1 MAHPGL
7 YVLEPAKQVER
18 SDRQLQQAQALYE
31 GYQAKMDRYDRA
43 LVQSLL
49 VYSGDLRYGFED
61 KYLLTRVRQARL
73 YCNRVGET
81 LRMIQMAVEKAI
93 DMRAHSVQIRV
104 PVWPRHANSHVVF
117 DVREFEDQLV
127 VLAVSVLSAIGASP
141 AISPHARISPCPFPR
156 CGRLGQRHHCVTL
169 GVTSGTT
176 RALKLR
182 QSIEPPLNWVNLG
195 RAPSSYI
202 IPLRIALRQ
211 PRFSE
216 LEQHLSEISDPFH
229 PSYGKHL
236 LKEDVEA
243 LVAPRASSVDAVH
256 EWLESHGIQKEACH
270 QSPAGDWVTVRLPV
284 VQMERMLGTY
294 SLPPHLDEHIE
305 LIQPTTVFNRAKAQR
320 TTYHFIDLNPV
331 ASSQSLSAKVTAPG
345 SGVTVDAS
353 CNMTITVSCLKQ
365 LYNAVNY
372 VPQAPDKNA
381 IALSG
386 YLEQFANFADLK
398 QFYADQVPAAVN
410 TSFDVVLIN
419 GGLNNQTL
427 AEAGSE
433 ADLDVQFALGI
444 SFPTLGT
451 FYSTGGRAPYIK
463 DALTPNAMNEPYGD
477 WLDFVL
483 AQHKSSLRVMAMMS
497 KVSPWTTRTVC
508 AEALLNLVLHLL
520 FTSLCDGGVG
530 DGDPDPATQNCFTT
544 NGKNQT
550 KFLPYFPASCG
561 TSVTAV
567 GATTQ
572 IPEVAAHYSG
582 GGFSNYFHRPSWQR
596 AAVTKFLQS
605 LPDGTYTGL
614 FNASGRAFPDISAQ
628 GSSFRIFYRG
638 RPARISG
645 TSASAPSLAAFVAL
659 LNDVR
664 IAAGKPSLGFLNP
677 LIYALNGVGLNNI
690 TARNAPGCGTPGFN
704 AMKG

>member
-1 MAHPGL
+1 MR
-7 YVLEPAKQVER
+7 V
-18 SDRQLQQAQALYE
+18 SALFRFIV
-31 GYQAKMDRYDRA
+31 AVA
-43 LVQSLL
+43 L
-49 VYSGDLRYGFED
+49 
-61 KYLLTRVRQARL
+61 A
-73 YCNRVGET
+73 
-81 LRMIQMAVEKAI
+81 
-93 DMRAHSVQIRV
+93 SVTI
-104 PVWPRHANSHVVF
+104 
-117 DVREFEDQLV
+117 
-127 VLAVSVLSAIGASP
+127 
-141 AISPHARISPCPFPR
+141 
-156 CGRLGQRHHCVTL
+156 

-182 QSIEPPLNWVNLG
+182 QSIEPPRNWVNLG

-202 IPLRIALRQ
+202 IQLRIALRQ

-236 LKEDVEA
+236 SKEDVEA
-243 LVAPRASSVDAVH
+243 LVAPHASSVDAVH

-270 QSPAGDWVTVRLPV
+270 QSPAGDWVNVRLPV
-284 VQMERMLGTY
+284 VQVEKMLGTEFRMWKHTEDGDALVRTTQY

-305 LIQPTTVFNRAKAQR
+305 LVQPTTVFNRARAQR
-320 TTYHFIDLNPV
+320 ATYHFIDLDPV
-331 ASSQSLSAKVTAPG
+331 ASFNSSSAKITVPG

-353 CNMTITVSCLKQ
+353 CNRAITVSCLKQ

-381 IALSG
+381 IALTG

-427 AEAGSE
+427 VEAGIE
-433 ADLDVQFALGI
+433 VDLDVQFALGI
-444 SFPTLGT
+444 SFPTPGT

-463 DALTPNAMNEPYGD
+463 DALTPNSTNEPYGD

-483 AQHKSSLRVMAMMS
+483 AQHKIPQVISTSYGDDEQSVPMDYARRVCRGFAQLGARG
-497 KVSPWTTRTVC
+497 VS
-508 AEALLNLVLHLL
+508 LL
-520 FTSLCDGGVG
+520 FASGDGGVG
-530 DGDPDPATQNCFTT
+530 DGDPDPATQTCFA
-544 NGKNQT
+544 KNQT
-550 KFLPYFPASCG
+550 KFLPYFPASCPY
-561 TSVTAV
+561 VTAV

-582 GGFSNYFHRPSWQR
+582 GGFSNYFQRPSWQR
-596 AAVTKFLQS
+596 AAVTKFLES
-605 LPDGTYTGL
+605 LPDGTYAGL
-614 FNASGRAFPDISAQ
+614 FNTSGRAFPDVSAQ

-645 TSASAPSLAAFVAL
+645 TSASAPSVAAFVAL
-659 LNDVR
+659 LNDAR

-677 LIYALNGVGLNNI
+677 LIYALNGAGLNDI
-690 TARNAPGCGTPGFN
+690 TAGNAPGCGTPGFN
-704 AMKG
+704 ATKGWDPLTGFGTPNFEMLKEIALKV

>member
-1 MAHPGL
+1 MR
-7 YVLEPAKQVER
+7 V
-18 SDRQLQQAQALYE
+18 SALFRFLV
-31 GYQAKMDRYDRA
+31 AVA
-43 LVQSLL
+43 L
-49 VYSGDLRYGFED
+49 
-61 KYLLTRVRQARL
+61 
-73 YCNRVGET
+73 
-81 LRMIQMAVEKAI
+81 
-93 DMRAHSVQIRV
+93 
-104 PVWPRHANSHVVF
+104 
-117 DVREFEDQLV
+117 
-127 VLAVSVLSAIGASP
+127 AS
-141 AISPHARISPCPFPR
+141 
-156 CGRLGQRHHCVTL
+156 VTL

-176 RALKLR
+176 RPLKLR
-182 QSIEPPLNWVNLG
+182 QSIEPPHNWVNLG

-216 LEQHLSEISDPFH
+216 LEQHLSETSDPFH

-236 LKEDVEA
+236 SKEDVEA
-243 LVAPRASSVDAVH
+243 LVAPHASSVDAVH

-270 QSPAGDWVTVRLPV
+270 RSPAGDWVTVRLPV
-284 VQMERMLGTY
+284 VQVEKMLGTEFRMWKHTEDGDALVRTTQY

-331 ASSQSLSAKVTAPG
+331 ASSQSLSAKVTVPG

-372 VPQAPDKNA
+372 APQAPDKNA
-381 IALSG
+381 IALTG

-433 ADLDVQFALGI
+433 VDLDVQFALGV
-444 SFPTLGT
+444 SFPTPGT
-451 FYSTGGRAPYIK
+451 LYSTGGRAPYIK

-483 AQHKSSLRVMAMMS
+483 AQHKIPQVISTSYGDDEQSVPMDYAHRVCRGFAQLGARG
-497 KVSPWTTRTVC
+497 VS
-508 AEALLNLVLHLL
+508 LL
-520 FTSLCDGGVG
+520 FASGDGGVG
-530 DGDPDPATQNCFTT
+530 DGDPDPATQTCFTT

-550 KFLPYFPASCG
+550 KFLPYFPASCPY
-561 TSVTAV
+561 VTAV

-572 IPEVAAHYSG
+572 IPEVAAQYSG
-582 GGFSNYFHRPSWQR
+582 GGFSNYFQRPSWQR
-596 AAVTKFLQS
+596 AAVTKFLES
-605 LPDGTYTGL
+605 LPDGTYAGL

-638 RPARISG
+638 SPARISG

-659 LNDVR
+659 LNDAR

-677 LIYALNGVGLNNI
+677 LIYALNGVGLNDI
-690 TARNAPGCGTPGFN
+690 TAGNAPGCGTPGFN
-704 AMKG
+704 ATKGWDPLTGFGTPNFEVLKEIALKV